1 MWSEANT
8 KENHL
13 FEDNMGLIYMVLKRF
28 ANRGYDMEELFQVG
42 SIGLIK
48 AVDRYDETQG
58 YAFSTYA
65 VPLII
70 GEIRRFLRDDGMIHI
85 SRQIKDNAR
94 KIAIVREQLKK
105 TDNYDPSIDELANAC
120 GLEREEV
127 IMAIGTSTAVES
139 IYQPVSGG
147 KMSDAENVLTVAD
160 QLADDRNEQE
170 TMLNRMAVRQLIEEL
185 DGQSKELI
193 CLRYLQGLTQMQV
206 AKAMGINQVAV
217 SRLEKKI
224 LLQMRKR
231 F

>member
-1 MWSEANT
+1 
-8 KENHL
+8 
-13 FEDNMGLIYMVLKRF
+13 MGLIYMVLKRF

>member
-1 MWSEANT
+1 
-8 KENHL
+8 
-13 FEDNMGLIYMVLKRF
+13 MGLIYMVLKRF

-170 TMLNRMAVRQLIEEL
+170 IMLNRMAVRQLIEEL